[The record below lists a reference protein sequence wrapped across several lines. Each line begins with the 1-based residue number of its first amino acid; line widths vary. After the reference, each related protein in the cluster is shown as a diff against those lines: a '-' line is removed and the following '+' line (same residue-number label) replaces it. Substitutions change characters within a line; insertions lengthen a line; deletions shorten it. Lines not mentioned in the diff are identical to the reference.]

1 MNVITIVV
9 AAFLILMMLIGKKRG
24 LVKTLFSM
32 FSMFIA
38 LILTMVLYP
47 MINDLL
53 ANNEKLVDRIETSIE
68 SVLPIDDILK
78 KEVDKKKSEIIDDLP
93 LSAALKDKLNENY
106 RKGKIK
112 RKGGKF
118 RLLF

>member
-9 AAFLILMMLIGKKRG
+9 SAFLILMMLIGKKRG

-53 ANNEKLVDRIETSIE
+53 ANNCVIN
-68 SVLPIDDILK
+68 P
-78 KEVDKKKSEIIDDLP
+78 
-93 LSAALKDKLNENY
+93 
-106 RKGKIK
+106 
-112 RKGGKF
+112 
-118 RLLF
+118 